1 MNNKII
7 KKCCSVCLEEKLI
20 YKCSK
25 CCFSICGQCFLKYN
39 KKTCGICG
47 LNNFSEIC
55 KLYICYKKLKTTGNL
70 KNNNS
75 NFKNK
80 INNIDKLSN
89 KNKSVPKKVYCE
101 NICFEDENLCYTYH
115 QKYCVQCC
123 ETYKWEY
130 KKDQY
135 EKLNPKKKYV
145 ILNQIVVFGVQDTY
159 NVH

>member
-1 MNNKII
+1 MTNIPVCDRPKHIRQ
-7 KKCCSVCLEEKLI
+7 SVER
-20 YKCSK
+20 
-25 CCFSICGQCFLKYN
+25 
-39 KKTCGICG
+39 
-47 LNNFSEIC
+47 
-55 KLYICYKKLKTTGNL
+55 KKLLERYRNYTREYKIELLSN
-70 KNNNS
+70 KSKSVDFHENS
-75 NFKNK
+75 NYLRFLSNK